1 MTSEKRSEPRVEVN
15 RATIHLEGRAY
26 PLKNW
31 SAHGFLAASYA
42 GELKAGD
49 EVEVGIAVPFVG
61 TMREFEGKARVI
73 RVDEERGEIAGYL
86 ETMGEDWS
94 DEALAQYFR
103 VNWDD

>member
-1 MTSEKRSEPRVEVN
+1 MTADKRLEPRVEVN
-15 RATIHLEGRAY
+15 RASIQLEGRAY
-26 PLKNW
+26 PLVNW
-31 SAHGFLAASYA
+31 SAHGFLASTY
-42 GELKAGD
+42 GGGLKPGD
-49 EVEVGIAVPFVG
+49 EVEIGIAVPFVG

-86 ETMGEDWS
+86 EAMGEDWS